1 MNRENGKFA
10 AAKLDSAAQE
20 FYTSL
25 RLRIVPNKDAPAF
38 VTERSQPWAALQSM
52 CDGGSCKR

>member
-1 MNRENGKFA
+1 MNRGNGKFA

-25 RLRIVPNKDAPAF
+25 GLRIVPNKGAPAF
-38 VTERSQPWAALQSM
+38 VTE
-52 CDGGSCKR
+52 

>member
-1 MNRENGKFA
+1 MSRGNGKFA

-25 RLRIVPNKDAPAF
+25 GLRIVPNKDAPAF
-38 VTERSQPWAALQSM
+38 VTEWSRAALHSM